1 MMVAMRPLFA
11 ALLAPLSLL
20 VVAANGAA
28 NGAADLAAQEPD
40 KNRERE
46 GFAIASGW
54 TVAATRFDLD
64 STLKLLAAKTKALGE
79 ANEFTIERA
88 SWLAQ
93 AFMASG
99 STLRAGPYRDQL
111 KTIAVWLRGI
121 QYESGQFMVGG
132 KPCSRAE
139 QLLATGALTECSAIS
154 QYTLLVPVCRKA
166 AETVCG
172 DLEAAE
178 AAPVTA
184 KEFVLLALLAEQ
196 LPRINRGSQDLADR
210 CRELANQARTRLR
223 AGKERR
229 ADAALHLGAMLL
241 ETQFP
246 PELIVAKTSPANPTA
261 DPLHTWYGALA
272 LRRTDPKTWQAETA
286 NLSKLIA
293 VRTTDGDDAG
303 SWPAAAGFDQV
314 TTTAILATVIALAN
328 RDPFPASDK

>member
-20 VVAANGAA
+20 IVAANGAA
-28 NGAADLAAQEPD
+28 NLSAQEPAKD
-40 KNRERE
+40 RERE
-46 GFAIASGW
+46 GFAIASDW

-64 STLKLLAAKTKALGE
+64 STLKFLAAQTKILGT
-79 ANEFTIERA
+79 ANKFTIERA

-99 STLRAGPYRDQL
+99 STMRSGPYRDQL
-111 KTIAVWLRGI
+111 KSIATWLRGV
-121 QYESGQFMVGG
+121 QSESGQFVVGG
-132 KPCSRAE
+132 KACSRAE
-139 QLLATGALTECSAIS
+139 QLLATSALTECATIS
-154 QYTLLVPVCRKA
+154 QYTLLARVCSGA
-166 AETVCG
+166 AEAVRG

-178 AAPVTA
+178 ATSVTA
-184 KEFVLLALLAEQ
+184 EEFVLLALLAEQ
-196 LPRINRGSQDLADR
+196 LPRMNRSANDLADR
-210 CRELANQARTRLR
+210 CRAVANQARTKLR

-246 PELIVAKTSPANPTA
+246 PELTVAKTSPANPTA

-286 NLSKLIA
+286 NLIKLLA
-293 VRTTDGDDAG
+293 VRTTDGEDAG